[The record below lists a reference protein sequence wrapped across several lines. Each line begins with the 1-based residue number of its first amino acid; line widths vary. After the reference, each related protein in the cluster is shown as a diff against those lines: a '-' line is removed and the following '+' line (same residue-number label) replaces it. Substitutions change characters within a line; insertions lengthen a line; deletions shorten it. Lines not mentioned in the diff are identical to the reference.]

1 MKKSIHSGFCRSTC
15 TVMANSL
22 ETVTAEQVAEAARRV
37 TLDTVY
43 FIEGVAK

>member
-1 MKKSIHSGFCRSTC
+1 MADL
-15 TVMANSL
+15 ANSL

>member
-1 MKKSIHSGFCRSTC
+1 
-15 TVMANSL
+15 MAQASLKHKEKNS
-22 ETVTAEQVAEAARRV
+22 ARRV